1 MEAKLHSQKPSLQ
14 KIFIT
19 PQDHKRDIDIQNWP
33 KERLSNGIETLL
45 DEIAV
50 IVDETGRSEKKNVI
64 DVQKILK
71 K

>member
-1 MEAKLHSQKPSLQ
+1 MQ

-19 PQDHKRDIDIQNWP
+19 PQDRKRDIDIQNWP

>member
-19 PQDHKRDIDIQNWP
+19 PQDRKRDIDIQNQNWP
-33 KERLSNGIETLL
+33 KESNGIETLL

-50 IVDETGRSEKKNVI
+50 IDDETGRSEKKI
-64 DVQKILK
+64 
-71 K
+71 

>member
-19 PQDHKRDIDIQNWP
+19 PQDRKRDIDIQNWP

-50 IVDETGRSEKKNVI
+50 IDDERGRSEKKI
-64 DVQKILK
+64 
-71 K
+71 